1 MLRRNDMTRTSDSQY
16 PKYYRSYNDMEWFG
30 IKIPFTKY
38 IVWIALNRKAF
49 KYKSF
54 YVKEK

>member
-1 MLRRNDMTRTSDSQY
+1 MTRTSDSQY

-38 IVWIALNRKAF
+38 IVWIALNIKAF
-49 KYKSF
+49 KHKSF
-54 YVKEK
+54 YVKER